1 MRGRLPEIRRAG
13 LQLAIV
19 GNGTLE
25 QAQAFQKRYAP
36 DVAVYSDPTLQA
48 YAALGFRRGV
58 GATLG
63 PASAVAFARA
73 YSRGHRQGPIE
84 GDPWQQGGLVLMA
97 PGGRALYV
105 QRNRQAGDRPD
116 VDGALAALVARR
128 PERAAARRRPR
139 LG

>member
-1 MRGRLPEIRRAG
+1 MRGKLPEIRRAG
-13 LQLAIV
+13 VQLVLV

-25 QAQAFQKRYAP
+25 QARAFQDRYAP
-36 DVAVYSDPTLQA
+36 GVAVYTDPSLRA
-48 YAALGFRRGV
+48 YAALGLRRGV
-58 GATLG
+58 AATLG
-63 PASAVAFARA
+63 PASAVAFVRA
-73 YSRGHRQGPIE
+73 HARGHRQGAIE

-105 QRNRQAGDRPD
+105 QRNRHAGDRPD